1 MNVAVYQVITN
12 PDPVLRQKAIP
23 VEKINA
29 GVLRVLDN
37 MKDTLYAA
45 DGIGLAAPQIG
56 ISKRM
61 IVVDLGDNLMELIN
75 PEIVQQEGV
84 QNGTEGCLS
93 VPGIIGWVDR
103 AQKVTVRFLDR
114 EGQDQEIEAE
124 DLLARCLQ
132 HEIDH
137 LNGILFIDKASET
150 QRESD

>member
-1 MNVAVYQVITN
+1 MAVYQVITN

-93 VPGIIGWVDR
+93 VPGVIGWVDR

>member
-1 MNVAVYQVITN
+1 MAIYQVVTL
-12 PDPVLRQKAIP
+12 PDPVLRQVAVP
-23 VEKINA
+23 VKHINA

-61 IVVDLGDNLMELIN
+61 IVVDLGDNLIECIN
-75 PEIVQQEGV
+75 PEIVSREGE
-84 QNGTEGCLS
+84 QGGSEGCLS
-93 VPGIIGWVDR
+93 VPGVVGWVNR
-103 AQKVTVRFLDR
+103 AQKVAVNYLDR
-114 EGQDQEIEAE
+114 EGQPQQIEAE

-137 LNGILFIDKASET
+137 LNGVVFIDIATKT
-150 QRESD
+150 RREAD